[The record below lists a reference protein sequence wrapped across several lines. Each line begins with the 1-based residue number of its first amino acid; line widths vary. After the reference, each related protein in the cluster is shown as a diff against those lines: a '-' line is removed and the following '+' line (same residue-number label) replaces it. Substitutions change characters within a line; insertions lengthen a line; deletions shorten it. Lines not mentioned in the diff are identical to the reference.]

1 MNTYKYKKIIGDYIS
16 KFNRYYSSIRGE
28 KYYVFL
34 KEYLPL
40 ILSIFFVLYIAY
52 SLSNSEIKSF
62 EIKNFKFLLRF
73 FFYAFSITPLFLILS
88 SIRFNLIKILFNIKT
103 TFKQS
108 LQSVLIASSIDAF
121 TPAKINDFARLK
133 NEKKR
138 KKVFLGIILER
149 LTDFYVLTIFAL
161 LSNFNIKIIAI
172 VLFSILIICLLD
184 LFILKL
190 KINFKHFSLFLLS
203 VFITCLHWNLAFT
216 IFKKAFF
223 SFSNT
228 FYYDY
233 ELINNVITIKKFSLM
248 TLISVLPIGFGGFGL
263 REVSALGIFNNID
276 SSLVLFSTFIYG
288 LAVSGILTFIGI
300 SYVNIRKI
308 FFK

>member
-1 MNTYKYKKIIGDYIS
+1 MNVYKYEKVIDDFIS

-34 KEYLPL
+34 KEYSPITLTVL
-40 ILSIFFVLYIAY
+40 FVFYIFY
-52 SLSNSEIKSF
+52 SLSKSEIN
-62 EIKNFKFLLRF
+62 NFDTNNLKFLWSF
-73 FFYAFSITPLFLILS
+73 FFYSFSITPLFLILS

-108 LQSVLIASSIDAF
+108 IQSVLIASSIDAF

-138 KKVFLGIILER
+138 KKVFFIIILER
-149 LTDFYVLTIFAL
+149 LIDFYVLIIFTV

-172 VLFSILIICLLD
+172 VLFSVLISCLLD
-184 LFILKL
+184 LSILKR

-203 VFITCLHWNLAFT
+203 VFITCLHWNFAFK

-223 SFSNT
+223 SFSKT
-228 FYYDY
+228 FTYD
-233 ELINNVITIKKFSLM
+233 
-248 TLISVLPIGFGGFGL
+248 
-263 REVSALGIFNNID
+263 IF
-276 SSLVLFSTFIYG
+276 
-288 LAVSGILTFIGI
+288 
-300 SYVNIRKI
+300 
-308 FFK
+308 